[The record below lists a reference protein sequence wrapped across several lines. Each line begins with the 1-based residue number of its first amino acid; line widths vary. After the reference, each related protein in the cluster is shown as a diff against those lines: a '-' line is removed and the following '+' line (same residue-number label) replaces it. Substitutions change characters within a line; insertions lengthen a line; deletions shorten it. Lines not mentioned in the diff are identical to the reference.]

1 MLFDAVV
8 RLCAF
13 FDRVVRFAG
22 RSAGWMILPLIA
34 TIVFDVVTR
43 KLDITRL
50 WFAELTMTYGYS
62 ASTIF
67 QDLEWHFHA
76 VLMMLGFGFAYL
88 ANTHVRVDVF
98 RELLS
103 RRKQAWLEVISLLL
117 LGIPFLVV
125 MVYYGWVLFDI
136 SWTQDE
142 GSDSLTGL
150 NNRWFIKFFIPL
162 GFLMTLFAL
171 LATLGRLVVFLFGS
185 AQQQRLCGSQLAIFR
200 SAEHRKPIF
209 EEEKSP
215 IHGDSQG
222 KF

>member
-1 MLFDAVV
+1 MLFDVV
-8 RLCAF
+8 LRLCASL
-13 FDRVVRFAG
+13 DRVVRFAG
-22 RSAGWMILPLIA
+22 RSAGWVILPLIA

-43 KLDITRL
+43 KLDVTRL

-76 VLMMLGFGFAYL
+76 VLMMMGFGFAYL
-88 ANTHVRVDVF
+88 TNTHVRVDVF
-98 RELLS
+98 RELLP
-103 RRKQAWLEVISLLL
+103 RRKQAWLEVMSLLL
-117 LGIPFLVV
+117 LGIPFLVI

-136 SWTQDE
+136 SWSQDE

-185 AQQQRLCGSQLAIFR
+185 AQQRRLCETQLAIFR
-200 SAEHRKPIF
+200 VAER
-209 EEEKSP
+209 EKLPSE
-215 IHGDSQG
+215 DA
-222 KF
+222 K